1 MSLTDDDVLHVLAVP
16 KRVTEKIE
24 WKSRPG
30 STPKFECSFSVRI
43 PTREDPEQAVL
54 GKVEATHNRYKTK
67 CAFIYAGVC
76 IRRWESVGPHKNPD
90 GQVIKG
96 EHKHEWDEM
105 HEDRRAYVPD
115 DIDTADR
122 DAILMSFLSECAI
135 MIEGAGGY
143 APQMP
148 GLGGDA

>member
-90 GQVIKG
+90 VVRSSRVNTSMSGTRCTKI
-96 EHKHEWDEM
+96 D
-105 HEDRRAYVPD
+105 VPTSRTTSTQR
-115 DIDTADR
+115 IAT
-122 DAILMSFLSECAI
+122 LS
-135 MIEGAGGY
+135 
-143 APQMP
+143 
-148 GLGGDA
+148 